1 MTETHTELFLQQ
13 LGWFIRLRWAAVI
26 GGLII
31 ITAGAAATPLHLAL
45 GTLLFCL
52 LVLGLSNAYY
62 QIQWSGW
69 SKVLPGREDLDGKI
83 HRLFHLQMVLDLA
96 VLTFMLGVSGGAE
109 NPLFFFYLFHLA
121 ISTILFTEWESL
133 GYALVG
139 LLLPWLMYLFRE
151 QLNGQENLWPGF
163 SSDWNLWLKAILGGY
178 SLTVAGLWFFLT
190 RLASDLRAKQK
201 ALEEVSQ
208 KLSVANENL
217 KQVDIYKNQF
227 LRQVVF
233 QLKGPA
239 IDMDFDLSAIE
250 QALPKKNEKT
260 EGAIQTAKK
269 RVWALLELIDDL
281 VWLSKTEVEEMP
293 FKKETVDVYEV
304 LLKRVQNHEAEAR
317 QKGLDL
323 QLHGDPQ
330 IRLKA
335 DKEALDRVAENLLKN
350 SLKYSEDG
358 KGPIVLEFKLMGEW
372 MVLTVED
379 NGIGIPAKQQ
389 KRLFEQFFRATNAKS
404 REKFGTGLGLSIVR
418 EILQWHGGKVTVESE
433 PKKGTKV
440 ETWWPLLNE
449 GGGA

>member
-1 MTETHTELFLQQ
+1 MTEIHNNLSLQQ
-13 LGWFIRLRWAAVI
+13 LRWFIRLRWAAVL

-31 ITAGAAATPLHLAL
+31 IGVGAFATPLHLSL
-45 GTLLFCL
+45 GTLLSCL
-52 LVLGLSNAYY
+52 LVLGLLNGYY
-62 QIQWSGW
+62 QNRLGRW
-69 SKVLPGREDLDGKI
+69 SKAAPVPENLEDQI
-83 HRLFHLQMVLDLA
+83 RMFFHLQMILDLA
-96 VLTFMLGVSGGAE
+96 VLTFMLAVSGGTE

-121 ISTILFTEWESL
+121 ISAILFSGTSSL
-133 GYALVG
+133 GYALVA

-151 QLNGQENLWPGF
+151 ELNGQENLWPGF
-163 SSDWNLWLKAILGGY
+163 SADWDLWLKAVLAGY
-178 SLTVAGLWFFLT
+178 SVTVAGIWFFLT
-190 RLASDLRAKQK
+190 RLASDLRAKQE
-201 ALEEVSQ
+201 ALEEVSR
-208 KLSVANENL
+208 KLFVANENL
-217 KQVDIYKNQF
+217 KQVDVYKNQF

-250 QALPKKNEKT
+250 QALPKRNEKT
-260 EGAIQTAKK
+260 ETAIQTAKK

-281 VWLSKTEVEEMP
+281 VWLSKTEVEQMP

-304 LLKRVQNHEAEAR
+304 LLKRVQSHEAEAR
-317 QKGLDL
+317 RKGLDL

-335 DKEALDRVAENLLKN
+335 DKEALDRVADNLLKN

-358 KGPIVLEFKLMGEW
+358 KGPILLEFKLMGEW

-433 PKKGTKV
+433 PKKGTRV
-440 ETWWPLLNE
+440 ETWWPLMPE
-449 GGGA
+449 GH